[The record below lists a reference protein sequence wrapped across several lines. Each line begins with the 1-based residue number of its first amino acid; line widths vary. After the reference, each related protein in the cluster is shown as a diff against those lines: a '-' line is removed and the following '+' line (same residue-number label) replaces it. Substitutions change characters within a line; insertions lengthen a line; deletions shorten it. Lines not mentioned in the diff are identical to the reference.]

1 MIKELTKQE
10 FRELTMPSGAG
21 KEAQGARM
29 ELNPNN
35 YGIINGK
42 KYTIET
48 IDNENKV
55 ILTKVEE

>member
-42 KYTIET
+42 C
-48 IDNENKV
+48 
-55 ILTKVEE
+55 